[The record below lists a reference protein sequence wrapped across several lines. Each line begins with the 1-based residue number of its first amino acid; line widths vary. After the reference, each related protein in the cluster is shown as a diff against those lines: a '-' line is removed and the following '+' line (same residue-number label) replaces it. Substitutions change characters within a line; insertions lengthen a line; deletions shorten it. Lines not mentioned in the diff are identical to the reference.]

1 MEYQELLRRMESIIM
16 MQEIPEDLRRGM
28 NQIYAQFEEILED
41 IRQDMNRKVQVNL
54 DLNGRYFEENKI
66 FSMKVIQNQFEQM
79 KAEKADEVLRNV
91 ARWERQKEEGQDQ
104 ENLKDEEKEREKERE
119 EQRQEAR
126 ENESL
131 KEIIIQSNNGDA
143 SYYQS
148 YGRHVSKDQFYIEQI
163 QTEVQSAIMD
173 TKGKVMRALDGMRV
187 PDRMQ
192 EEYDDE
198 IRSFCTR
205 AMVKIEDMV
214 YVLQEASND
223 MANRIVAEYD
233 TYREEKKMI
242 ASRRSQEETEKSA
255 FEQKRE
261 NFVGDLSRNV
271 LIDEKLAE
279 EKAEEAKQGQSM
291 RLPDD
296 IIV

>member
-104 ENLKDEEKEREKERE
+104 ENLKDEEKERE

>member
-104 ENLKDEEKEREKERE
+104 ENLKDEEKERE

-148 YGRHVSKDQFYIEQI
+148 YGRHVSKDQFYVEQI

-173 TKGKVMRALDGMRV
+173 TRSKIMRALDGVRV
-187 PDRMQ
+187 PNRMQ

>member
-66 FSMKVIQNQFEQM
+66 FSMKVVQNQFEQM

-104 ENLKDEEKEREKERE
+104 ENLKDEEKERE

>member
-1 MEYQELLRRMESIIM
+1 MEYQELLRIM

-104 ENLKDEEKEREKERE
+104 ENLKDEEKERE

>member
-1 MEYQELLRRMESIIM
+1 MEYQELLRRMESIII
-16 MQEIPEDLRRGM
+16 MQEMPEDLRRGM

-104 ENLKDEEKEREKERE
+104 ENLKDEEKERE

>member
-104 ENLKDEEKEREKERE
+104 ENLKDEEKERE
-119 EQRQEAR
+119 EQRQEA
-126 ENESL
+126 

>member
-41 IRQDMNRKVQVNL
+41 IRQDMNRKLQVNL

-198 IRSFCTR
+198 FRSFCTR

>member
-104 ENLKDEEKEREKERE
+104 ENLKDEEKERE

-131 KEIIIQSNNGDA
+131 KEIIIQSNKGDA

>member
-1 MEYQELLRRMESIIM
+1 
-16 MQEIPEDLRRGM
+16 M

-104 ENLKDEEKEREKERE
+104 ENLKDEEKERE

>member
-104 ENLKDEEKEREKERE
+104 ENLKDEEKERE

-279 EKAEEAKQGQSM
+279 EAKQGQSM

>member
-104 ENLKDEEKEREKERE
+104 ENLKDEEKERE

-131 KEIIIQSNNGDA
+131 REIMIQSVNGDA

-148 YGRHVSKDQFYIEQI
+148 YGRHVSKDQFYVEQI

-173 TKGKVMRALDGMRV
+173 TRSKIMRALDGVRV
-187 PDRMQ
+187 PNRMQ

-223 MANRIVAEYD
+223 MANQIVEEYD

>member
-79 KAEKADEVLRNV
+79 KAEKADEVLRHV

-104 ENLKDEEKEREKERE
+104 ENLKDEEKERE

>member
-1 MEYQELLRRMESIIM
+1 M

-104 ENLKDEEKEREKERE
+104 ENLKDEEKERE

>member
-66 FSMKVIQNQFEQM
+66 ISMKVIQNQFEQM

-104 ENLKDEEKEREKERE
+104 ENLKDEEKERE

>member
-16 MQEIPEDLRRGM
+16 MQEIPEDIRRGM

-104 ENLKDEEKEREKERE
+104 ENLKDEEKERE